1 MVNGQGSERNKGTS
15 NRKGAMARTI
25 DAHSIDRASTFLNRD
40 PRSYPT
46 HVCFFGTAQIMRQ
59 GILHA
64 YYSKLQAQ
72 PVKQPAV
79 STEEWTAVE
88 LDRP

>member
-1 MVNGQGSERNKGTS
+1 
-15 NRKGAMARTI
+15 
-25 DAHSIDRASTFLNRD
+25 
-40 PRSYPT
+40 
-46 HVCFFGTAQIMRQ
+46 MRQ